1 MSKLQELARRAIEG
15 FVVLHGGDIADIWIE
30 GQSYRW
36 TAPDGRVA
44 CVGWEA

>member
-1 MSKLQELARRAIEG
+1 MSKLREMARRAIEG
-15 FVVLHGGDIADIWIE
+15 FVVLHGGNIADIWIE

-44 CVGWEA
+44 SVGWEA